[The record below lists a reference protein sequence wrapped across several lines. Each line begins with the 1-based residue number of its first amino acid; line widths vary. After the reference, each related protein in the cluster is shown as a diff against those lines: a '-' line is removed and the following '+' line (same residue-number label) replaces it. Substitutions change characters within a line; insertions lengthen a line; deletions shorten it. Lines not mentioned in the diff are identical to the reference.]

1 MNETMK
7 QIDVIA
13 SAKYVDKNKIM
24 GSTPVVIDVLRAT
37 SVMVTAFEYGVKE
50 IIPVMSSEEAFQ
62 IKSSSKSEVILGGE
76 RSAEII
82 PGFDYDNSPSSY
94 MNSNVK
100 GKTLVM
106 TTTNGTS
113 AIKAAEHAGDVLI
126 ASFLNAG
133 EVISRLKD
141 FDRITLVCSGTNG
154 NYTLEDGLCAGYI
167 IDGLMQLS
175 EANLTDFAQLVHSFY
190 QNSKDDI
197 RKAASVAKHYK
208 VLKQKGFNRDL
219 EYCFKTDESRIVP
232 VCRDGVI
239 TKKTGRPIKSTC

>member
-13 SAKYVDKNKIM
+13 SAKYVDKNKIT

-50 IIPVMSSEEAFQ
+50 IIPVMSPEEAFQ
-62 IKSSSKSEVILGGE
+62 IKSSKTDVILGGE

-82 PGFDYDNSPSSY
+82 PGFDYDNSPFSY
-94 MNSNVK
+94 MNSSVK

-113 AIKAAEHAGDVLI
+113 AIKAVEHAGDVLI

-133 EVISRLKD
+133 EVINRLKD

-154 NYTLEDGLCAGYI
+154 NYTIEDGLCAGYI

-175 EANLTDFAQLVHSFY
+175 EVNLTDFAHLVHSFY
-190 QNSKDDI
+190 QNSKNDI

-208 VLKQKGFNRDL
+208 VLEQKGFKRDL
-219 EYCFKTDESRIVP
+219 EYCFKTDESIIVP
-232 VCRDGVI
+232 VCKDGVI
-239 TKKTGRPIKSTC
+239 TKKQADL